1 MSKPADR
8 VEALEKII
16 EMQEKHIRRGTKVV
30 AWIYAVLII
39 IVLAYTT
46 YVYSF
51 ITSVVEEQTT
61 EEQLVAYTRSWC
73 ATELPK
79 HRETAVRKLREESD
93 VWSKD
98 LVAAV
103 INMIPALEERLK
115 NHTSTAI
122 TSMMVELNREV
133 MPAFMKQLEA
143 DALTIK

>member
-61 EEQLVAYTRSWC
+61 EEQTTEEQLVR
-73 ATELPK
+73 
-79 HRETAVRKLREESD
+79 
-93 VWSKD
+93 
-98 LVAAV
+98 
-103 INMIPALEERLK
+103 N
-115 NHTSTAI
+115 
-122 TSMMVELNREV
+122 
-133 MPAFMKQLEA
+133 
-143 DALTIK
+143 